1 MPRSRCG
8 GLFVA
13 ELGGRTAVRAVPV
26 SDTIAH
32 MSTSDPQSPL
42 PAAQPASTDRVF
54 RSPVGIA
61 TGAVLL
67 TVVLGFGL
75 SAVFSAEGG
84 VPWKALAWMLLL
96 IPLLIAFTLRPAVF
110 ANDHRLR
117 VRNPFRTITLPWS
130 AVSGLRAGHSNEV
143 FDQIGTKYQLWAIPV
158 STRGLKRASRE
169 RVRMVESSSAL
180 SPGGRVLDRR
190 GLFDAGRPDRPNAEA
205 ERLRPK
211 SDRTMESLRALHE
224 AGAVTKEGQ
233 GQPEVRWAYEILG
246 PAAAGLVLL
255 VVLLSVV

>member
-1 MPRSRCG
+1 
-8 GLFVA
+8 
-13 ELGGRTAVRAVPV
+13 
-26 SDTIAH
+26 

-61 TGAVLL
+61 TGVVLL
-67 TVVLGFGL
+67 VVVLGLCL
-75 SAVFSAEGG
+75 SAVVSAEGG

-117 VRNPFRTITLPWS
+117 IRNPFRTITLPWGT
-130 AVSGLRAGHSNEV
+130 VSGLRAGHSNEV

-158 STRGLKRASRE
+158 SARGLKRASRE
-169 RVRMVESSSAL
+169 RVRMVESSL
-180 SPGGRVLDRR
+180 NPGGPVLDRR
-190 GLFDAGRPDRPNAEA
+190 GLFDAGRPDRPNAET
-205 ERLRPK
+205 ERLRPR
-211 SDRTMESLRALHE
+211 SDRTMESLRALQE
-224 AGAVTKEGQ
+224 AGAMAKEGQ
-233 GQPEVRWAYEILG
+233 GQPKVRWAYEILG

-255 VVLLSVV
+255 VVLLAVV